1 MAQFPE
7 PFSVQY
13 RVDRIFNP
21 DYPLSREDVLWTLEY
36 MKKKMAD
43 EAPELLSLPQPLLL
57 KKFQSFAEASLLLL
71 KQQRSVCGQESDRL
85 RQCLQDVIRGLTI
98 ESN

>member
-1 MAQFPE
+1 MAAFPE
-7 PFSVQY
+7 PFSAQY
-13 RVDRIFNP
+13 RVNRIFNP
-21 DYPLSREDVLWTLEY
+21 DYPLSSEDVIWTLEF
-36 MKKKMAD
+36 MKKKVAD

-71 KQQRSVCGQESDRL
+71 KQRSGCGGVEADRM
-85 RQCLQDVIRGLTI
+85 RRCLQDVITGLKI